1 MRTMV
6 TLKQI
11 KISESEA
18 SAYYYPEDST
28 DPGFLVVDLLTEE
41 VKHIDRA
48 PGYEYG
54 MSASHARRELV
65 RMAKAGDKRT
75 ERVVMWY

>member
-1 MRTMV
+1 MKRPLIITRR
-6 TLKQI
+6 I
-11 KISESEA
+11 RPI
-18 SAYYYPEDST
+18 
-28 DPGFLVVDLLTEE
+28 GFLVIDLLTEE
-41 VKHIDRA
+41 VKHLDRA